1 MVNHCLTQNEAAV
14 HDLAITYPIRQTPVI
29 NRTLEVKNN
38 PIDHVNGLHNGL
50 HASDGK
56 QNNGNGHGTSDMLV
70 NERFTPNQPSVDLS
84 ANIAM
89 ALLKLPDQHS
99 DWLRWLRLTQAR
111 AAILAFPCELPVFSA
126 TKNDALANAVEAPHH
141 TCDFLVIASHSIDN
155 ALSQMVGARIK
166 PEHFPPAEMTTYA
179 DAHQHIK
186 QFDVWGGGV
195 LILVECQSAQL
206 NPNLAEY
213 WVEAFNVALEKA
225 AERHQLEQ
233 AKQVATELSLAK
245 SRFLSM
251 MSYEI
256 RTPMNAI
263 MGMTELLLDTELDEQ
278 QREFASITYESS
290 EALVQILGDVVD
302 YAKLESS
309 GLDMDYAPFAPK
321 DTVNNTLKLVQSKVS
336 HKGLKLDPGFE
347 FGLPNLVLGDAG
359 RVRQVLMSLIF
370 SMTKFTN
377 SGAIII
383 RVAQAASTP
392 TSTTLRFDVRS
403 PDAHIPQEMLD
414 YLLSPFSTRETAT
427 TKQYIGVRLAL
438 SVAAKIAQLMKGEFK
453 FEPTKPGGWIF
464 SFTGVF
470 GLQTIAP

>member
-1 MVNHCLTQNEAAV
+1 M
-14 HDLAITYPIRQTPVI
+14 AISHPLRQTPVI

-38 PIDHVNGLHNGL
+38 LIDHVNGLHNGL

-56 QNNGNGHGTSDMLV
+56 QNNGNGRGPSDMLV
-70 NERFTPNQPSVDLS
+70 NDRATPNPPSVDLS

-111 AAILAFPCELPVFSA
+111 AAILAFPCELPVFSSA
-126 TKNDALANAVEAPHH
+126 SPKSTAPSEKVHH
-141 TCDFLVIASHSIDN
+141 QACDLLIIAAHSIDN
-155 ALSQMVGARIK
+155 ALSNMVGTRIT
-166 PEHFPPAEMTTYA
+166 PEHFPPIDIQSYA
-179 DAHQHIK
+179 DAQQPIK
-186 QFDVWGGGV
+186 EFDLWGGGT
-195 LILVECQSAQL
+195 LILVEAQSAQL
-206 NPNLAEY
+206 GPNLAEY
-213 WVEAFNVALEKA
+213 WLDAFNVALEKA
-225 AERHQLEQ
+225 AEHHQLEQ

-263 MGMTELLLDTELDEQ
+263 MGMTELLLDTQLDEQ
-278 QREFASITYESS
+278 QREFALITYESS

-309 GLDMDYAPFAPK
+309 GLDMDYAPFMPK
-321 DTVNNTLKLVQSKVS
+321 DTVNNTIKLVESKITN
-336 HKGLKLDPGFE
+336 KAIKLDPAFE

-370 SMTKFTN
+370 SMTKFTK
-377 SGAIII
+377 SGSIII
-383 RVAQAASTP
+383 RVTQAASTP
-392 TSTTLRFDVRS
+392 ASTTLRFDVRS
-403 PDAHIPQEMLD
+403 SDAYIPQEMLD

-427 TKQYIGVRLAL
+427 SKQYIGVRLAL
-438 SVAAKIAQLMKGEFK
+438 SVAAKIAQRMNGDFK
-453 FEPTKPGGWIF
+453 FEPTKPTGWLF

-470 GLQTIAP
+470 GLQTTAP